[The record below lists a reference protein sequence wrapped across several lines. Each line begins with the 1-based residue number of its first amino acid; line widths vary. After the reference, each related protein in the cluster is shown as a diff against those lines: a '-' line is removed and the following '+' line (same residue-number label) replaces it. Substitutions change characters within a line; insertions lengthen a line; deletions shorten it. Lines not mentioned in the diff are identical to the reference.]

1 MSWMKE
7 NKKLVSEIVKDIRH
21 DMSDE
26 EILTLLASSRVAE
39 NTEKESRKM
48 YTLGQRAA
56 DGLCSV
62 QDIRDR
68 RNGDAGQFCDI
79 LDAAGPFDR

>member
-48 YTLGQRAA
+48 YTP
-56 DGLCSV
+56 
-62 QDIRDR
+62 R
-68 RNGDAGQFCDI
+68 R
-79 LDAAGPFDR
+79 

>member
-56 DGLCSV
+56 DK
-62 QDIRDR
+62 I
-68 RNGDAGQFCDI
+68 AKF
-79 LDAAGPFDR
+79 AA